1 MMSNDL
7 LTYQKPFFLN
17 WKNKLGSVD
26 VSQDSFEKWLFLQVS
41 GVIFG
46 GKTGE
51 LLILKKDFFTL
62 PFDGFPDHICSFCN
76 SWSLKYSVL
85 VMNGSSLKVIIYREE
100 AVNQRLKKAS
110 KKILHCHLKYPFG
123 LCAQSFF
130 RELSTRWRKSGR
142 IPHEIGIALGY
153 PFKDVWGF
161 MGLNNFRCNGS
172 CGWQI
177 FGDPEPSIRTRARFE
192 NARRRAELLLQAA

>member
-1 MMSNDL
+1 MNTDSL
-7 LTYQKPFFLN
+7 KFQKPVFLK
-17 WKNKLGSVD
+17 WKNKLGSTD
-26 VSQDSFEKWLFLQVS
+26 VSQDSFERWLFVQVS

-51 LLILKKDFFTL
+51 LLILKKDFFNI
-62 PFDGFPDHICSFCN
+62 PFDNCRKHIGSFCK
-76 SWSLKYSVL
+76 SWQLNYSIL
-85 VMNGSSLKVIIYREE
+85 VVTGGSIKIIIYREE
-100 AVNQRLKKAS
+100 AVNLRLKRAS
-110 KKILHCHLKYPFG
+110 KKILHCHLNYPFG
-123 LCAQSFF
+123 LSARSFLY
-130 RELSTRWRKSGR
+130 EISERWQKNGR

-153 PFKDVWGF
+153 PLKDVWGF

-177 FGDPEPSIRTRARFE
+177 FGNPEPSIKARARYE

>member
-1 MMSNDL
+1 MN
-7 LTYQKPFFLN
+7 TEIPNVQKHVFLK

-26 VSQDSFEKWLFLQVS
+26 VSQDSFERWLFIQAS

-46 GKTGE
+46 GKSGE
-51 LLILKKDFFTL
+51 LLILKKDCFRL
-62 PFDGFPDHICSFCN
+62 PFDNCLEHISSFCK
-76 SWSLKYSVL
+76 SWKLRYSML
-85 VMNGSSLKVIIYREE
+85 VMNGSTLKLIIYREE
-100 AVNQRLKKAS
+100 AVNLRLKKAS

-123 LCAQSFF
+123 LSAQSFLH
-130 RELSTRWRKSGR
+130 ELSVRWQSSGR

-153 PFKDVWGF
+153 PLKDVWGF

-177 FGDPEPSIRTRARFE
+177 FGDPEPSKKTRARYE
-192 NARRRAELLLQAA
+192 NARRRAEQLLRAA

>member
-1 MMSNDL
+1 MKTDVIEFQQSL
-7 LTYQKPFFLN
+7 FRK

-26 VSQDSFEKWLFLQVS
+26 AAQNSFERWLFIQVS

-46 GKTGE
+46 GKSGE
-51 LLILKKDFFTL
+51 LLILKKDFFDT
-62 PFDGFPDHICSFCN
+62 PFDCCLDHIGSFCK
-76 SWSLKYSVL
+76 SWNLKYSAL
-85 VMNGSSLKVIIYREE
+85 VMNGNSLKCIIYREE
-100 AVNQRLKKAS
+100 TVNQRLKQAS

-123 LCAQSFF
+123 LSAKTFLH
-130 RELSTRWRKSGR
+130 ELSVRWQTSGR

-153 PFKDVWGF
+153 PLKDVWGF

-177 FGDPEPSIRTRARFE
+177 FGDPEPSMKTKARYE
-192 NARRRAELLLQAA
+192 NARRRATLLLQAA